1 MTDTKEKIHPLLFI
15 GLVLIILIGKVVEA
29 NYIGQQADTVSEL
42 HLIDEAL
49 SGESF
54 ASVN

>member
-1 MTDTKEKIHPLLFI
+1 MTDTKEKINPLLLI
-15 GLVLIILIGKVVEA
+15 GLLLIILIGKLVEA
-29 NYIGQQADTVSEL
+29 NYFGYQADTVSDWNI
-42 HLIDEAL
+42 IDESL